1 MDSPFVFSQPVLADN
16 FVGRKNELAWLS
28 ANLLNAQHTVL
39 IAPPNYGKKSLVM
52 NAFFHLQKETV
63 FKSCTLNLFNV
74 RDEAAFY
81 VMLANGLFRA
91 LCTTSDEWALMA
103 QRLCVHTQPDI
114 AIDELRQNEIH
125 LLFDESRLMS
135 HPDEIL
141 NLPETLAFLKNIR
154 IIVCVEDFQ
163 DIEYFGN
170 TPAFQKKLAA
180 TWKAHRNACYLLC
193 GSRKNAMRKLFI
205 ATNPFCNF
213 GEIIPLEPL
222 DEKLTVDYIIKSYSK
237 SGRVI
242 TKEFAEQVCRTVCGY
257 PYYVQQLSHLC
268 WLNTR
273 GFATETVVNKS
284 IEDLYD
290 YNHRL
295 FKMITDALSPS
306 QLNYMRAVID
316 GTDRFSSA
324 ESLSAYKLHSSAN
337 IARVREALE
346 KKEIMEFGKNNKPA
360 FIDPVFELWFRR
372 RYMNK

>member
-1 MDSPFVFSQPVLADN
+1 MDSPFVFSRPVMADN
-16 FVGRKNELAWLS
+16 FVGRKDELAWLS
-28 ANLLNAQHTVL
+28 ANLSNAQHTVL
-39 IAPPNYGKKSLVM
+39 IAPPNYGKKSLLM
-52 NAFFHLQKETV
+52 SALLHLQKDAV
-63 FKSCTLNLFNV
+63 FKYCSLNLFNV

-81 VMLANGLFRA
+81 AMLANALFRT
-91 LCTTSDEWALMA
+91 LCTTSDEWTSAV
-103 QRLCVHTQPDI
+103 QQLCVHTQPEVV
-114 AIDELRQNEIH
+114 IDELQQNGIQ
-125 LLFDESRLMS
+125 LLFDEARLMG
-135 HPDEIL
+135 HAGEIL
-141 NLPETLAFLKNIR
+141 NLPETLAAWKNIR
-154 IIVCVEDFQ
+154 VIVCVEDFQ
-163 DIEYFGN
+163 DIECFDN
-170 TPAFQKKLAA
+170 TPAFQKKLADA
-180 TWKAHRNACYLLC
+180 WKAHRSVCYLLS
-193 GSRKNAMRKLFI
+193 GSRKNTMRELF
-205 ATNPFCNF
+205 AERNPFYNF

-237 SGRVI
+237 SGRVMP
-242 TKEFAEQVCRTVCGY
+242 KEFAEQVCRMMCGY

-273 GFATETVVNKS
+273 GFATDAVVSKS
-284 IEDLYD
+284 VEDLYD

-324 ESLSAYKLHSSAN
+324 ESLAAYKLHSSAN

-360 FIDPVFELWFRR
+360 FIDPVFELWFSR

>member
-1 MDSPFVFSQPVLADN
+1 MDSPFIFSQPVLADN

-39 IAPPNYGKKSLVM
+39 IAPPNCGKKSLVM
-52 NAFFHLQKETV
+52 NAFLSLQKETV
-63 FKSCTLNLFNV
+63 FKSCHLNLFNV

-81 VMLANGLFRA
+81 VALANGLFRA
-91 LCTTSDEWALMA
+91 LCTTSDEWAA
-103 QRLCVHTQPDI
+103 AARELCVHTQPEI
-114 AIDELRQNEIH
+114 VIDELRQNEIR
-125 LLFDESRLMS
+125 LVFDELRLMT
-135 HPDEIL
+135 HTDEIL
-141 NLPETLAFLKNIR
+141 NLPEALATLKNTR
-154 IIVCVEDFQ
+154 VIVCIEDFQ
-163 DIEYFGN
+163 DIEYFD
-170 TPAFQKKLAA
+170 TPAFQKRLSD
-180 TWKAHRNACYLLC
+180 TWKAHRTACYLLC
-193 GSRKNAMRKLFI
+193 GSRKNTMRKLFS
-205 ATNPFCNF
+205 ALNPFYNF

-222 DEKLTVDYIIKSYSK
+222 DEKLTVDYIVKSYSK

-242 TKEFAEQVCRTVCGY
+242 TKEFAEQICRIVCGY

-273 GFATETVVNKS
+273 GFVTETVVSKS
-284 IEDLYD
+284 VDDLYD

-295 FKMITDALSPS
+295 FKMITDALTPS
-306 QLNYMRAVID
+306 QLNYMRAAID

-324 ESLSAYKLHSSAN
+324 ESLALYKLHSSAN

-346 KKEIMEFGKNNKPA
+346 RKEIMEFGKNNKPA

>member
-1 MDSPFVFSQPVLADN
+1 
-16 FVGRKNELAWLS
+16 
-28 ANLLNAQHTVL
+28 
-39 IAPPNYGKKSLVM
+39 
-52 NAFFHLQKETV
+52 
-63 FKSCTLNLFNV
+63 
-74 RDEAAFY
+74 
-81 VMLANGLFRA
+81 
-91 LCTTSDEWALMA
+91 
-103 QRLCVHTQPDI
+103 
-114 AIDELRQNEIH
+114 
-125 LLFDESRLMS
+125 
-135 HPDEIL
+135 
-141 NLPETLAFLKNIR
+141 LPEALATLKDIR
-154 IIVCVEDFQ
+154 VIVCIEDFQ
-163 DIEYFGN
+163 DIEYFDS
-170 TPAFQKKLAA
+170 TPAFQKKLSA
-180 TWKAHRNACYLLC
+180 TWKTHQKVCYLLC
-193 GSRKNAMRKLFI
+193 GSRKNTMRNFFT
-205 ATNPFCNF
+205 ANSPFYNF

-222 DEKLTVDYIIKSYSK
+222 DEKLTVDYIIKSYTK

-273 GFATETVVNKS
+273 GFVTETVVSKS

-316 GTDRFSSA
+316 GIDRFSSA
-324 ESLSAYKLHSSAN
+324 ESLTAYKLHSSAN

-360 FIDPVFELWFRR
+360 FIDPVFELWFRC

>member
-1 MDSPFVFSQPVLADN
+1 MDSPFVFSRPVLADN

-52 NAFFHLQKETV
+52 SAFLHLQKETV
-63 FKSCTLNLFNV
+63 FKSCNLNLFNV

-81 VMLANGLFRA
+81 VALANALFRT
-91 LCTTSDEWALMA
+91 LCTTSDEWTLTA
-103 QRLCVHTQPDI
+103 QQLCVHTQPEI
-114 AIDELRQNEIH
+114 TIDESRQNEIH
-125 LLFDESRLMS
+125 LLFDESQLMS
-135 HPDEIL
+135 HADEIL
-141 NLPETLAFLKNIR
+141 NLPETLATLKNVR
-154 IIVCVEDFQ
+154 VIVCIEDFQ
-163 DIEYFGN
+163 DVECFDN
-170 TPAFQKKLAA
+170 TPAFQKKLAEA
-180 TWKAHRNACYLLC
+180 WKAHRNVCYLLC
-193 GSRKNAMRKLFI
+193 GSRKNTMRKLF
-205 ATNPFCNF
+205 AANSSFYNF

-273 GFATETVVNKS
+273 GFVTETVVNKS

-324 ESLSAYKLHSSAN
+324 ESLAVYKLHSSAN

-346 KKEIMEFGKNNKPA
+346 KKEIMEFGKNNKPV
-360 FIDPVFELWFRR
+360 FVDPVFELWFRR